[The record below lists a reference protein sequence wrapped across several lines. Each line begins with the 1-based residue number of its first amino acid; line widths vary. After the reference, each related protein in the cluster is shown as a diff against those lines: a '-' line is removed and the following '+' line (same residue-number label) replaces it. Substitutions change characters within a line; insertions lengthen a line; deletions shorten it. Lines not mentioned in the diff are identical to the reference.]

1 MPINNSNPQISDNLL
16 KIFVA
21 GVFPS
26 FSRYWKLFINLS
38 DLSVLRILEYERLEK
53 HNISGKILDYG
64 GGENSRYRSL
74 INNRSNDYIYESVNI
89 DKSINPT
96 YIIDESTQIPVPN
109 EQYEYVLSLNT
120 LEHIYDINLALRE
133 IYRVLKPNGEIVFTV
148 PFIFR
153 AHGHPNDYLRGTASW
168 WSKILNQI
176 GFNSIEI
183 EALNWGP
190 FTTAATISGMR
201 GPFKRIRLHV
211 NLIADILYTVFRY
224 PNLKTYREVQDSTI
238 CNAPLAYFITAR
250 KER

>member
-1 MPINNSNPQISDNLL
+1 MSINNSNSQISDKPL
-16 KIFVA
+16 KVFVS

-89 DKSINPT
+89 DKSINPK
-96 YIIDESTQIPVPN
+96 YIIDESGQIPVPD

-120 LEHIYDINLALRE
+120 LEHIYDIYFALKE
-133 IYRVLKPNGEIVFTV
+133 IYRVLEPNGEIVFTV

-153 AHGHPNDYLRGTASW
+153 AHGHPNDCFRGSACW
-168 WSKILNQI
+168 WNKTLNQI
-176 GFNSIEI
+176 GFDSIAI
-183 EALNWGP
+183 EALNWGA
-190 FTTAATISGMR
+190 FTTATTISGMR
-201 GPFKRIRLHV
+201 GPFKRIRLHA
-211 NLIADILYTVFRY
+211 NLIADILYAVCRY
-224 PNLKTYREVQDSTI
+224 PNLKTYCELQDSSI

-250 KER
+250 KEG